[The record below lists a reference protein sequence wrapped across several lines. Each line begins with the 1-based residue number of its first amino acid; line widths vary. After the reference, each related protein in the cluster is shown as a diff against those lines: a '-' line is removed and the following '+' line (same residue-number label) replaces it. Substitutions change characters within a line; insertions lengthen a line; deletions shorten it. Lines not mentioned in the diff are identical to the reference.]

1 VAQQRLVLIFLVIH
15 VAPKHQGLHPW
26 QPTDAAFAAALSAH
40 APKELECWLAGKLL
54 IMQDNVNSQ
63 LERCK
68 VEITLSSLPADSS
81 RAQARRRGAL
91 LSAAMCWIDSLQAC
105 TVNALIAPE

>member
-1 VAQQRLVLIFLVIH
+1 ML
-15 VAPKHQGLHPW
+15 HQNPRDFTPGSLLMLPLLLHCQHMHQKSW
-26 QPTDAAFAAALSAH
+26 SAG
-40 APKELECWLAGKLL
+40 WLAGKLLL